1 MSCNYDPEASLSLD
15 QMEGREGQQGQLF
28 ILATV
33 CVGLLSKGVNKLS
46 VSGCGLVSSAAVMK
60 MKLQDKI
67 GQYWKH
73 IIKSGVCLTGIKYL
87 LSLVSD
93 EMSSQHIR

>member
-1 MSCNYDPEASLSLD
+1 MSCNYDSEASLSLD
-15 QMEGREGQQGQLF
+15 EMEGQQGQLF

-33 CVGLLSKGVNKLS
+33 CVGLLSKGVKKLS

-67 GQYWKH
+67 GK
-73 IIKSGVCLTGIKYL
+73 IGNI
-87 LSLVSD
+87 SLNVVSV
-93 EMSSQHIR
+93 